1 MSTLAVAPSVLDRI
15 GGEPTLADVLAGV
28 WEGLAADRAVECP
41 VCRGEMEPAYGA
53 HTRAVGGSCA
63 ACGATLR

>member
-1 MSTLAVAPSVLDRI
+1 MSTLTVAPRPLGRI
-15 GGEPTLADVLAGV
+15 GGEPTLDDVLAGV

-53 HTRAVGGSCA
+53 RARRVGGSCA

>member
-1 MSTLAVAPSVLDRI
+1 MSTLTVAPRLLERI
-15 GGEPTLADVLAGV
+15 GGEPTLDDVLAGV
-28 WEGLAADRAVECP
+28 WEGLAGDRAVECP

-53 HTRAVGGSCA
+53 HARAVGGSCA